1 MFSIIL
7 TYRRSFVHDFE
18 AEEWS
23 KEKKNECS
31 AWLDVNYLPVD
42 SMSPI
47 IMLLYSY
54 LFCLV
59 WHGMALFCFVYKS
72 EIITQTALK
81 LKKLKNERMEK
92 ETAVVSMPLGSGAL
106 CWLLN

>member
-1 MFSIIL
+1 
-7 TYRRSFVHDFE
+7 
-18 AEEWS
+18 
-23 KEKKNECS
+23 
-31 AWLDVNYLPVD
+31 
-42 SMSPI
+42 MSPI

-54 LFCLV
+54 LLFGMA

-92 ETAVVSMPLGSGAL
+92 ETAVVSMSLASGAL
-106 CWLLN
+106 C